1 MAQVK
6 ERRLLAAFLAFALAI
21 AGFMA
26 FTVQSAWA
34 DDETVDVTVAVIGP
48 NADGE
53 DAYYVDYTK
62 TSVESGTTAME
73 LFENVFES
81 NNLKYELSSDGS
93 YLNAITSPFDGK
105 QYKLEDKGDGVY
117 AYWIL
122 FLNAGYADTNAGE
135 YVLKDGD
142 SIIWR
147 YGASKMGESLTLDE
161 FTKSM
166 FRLYNPNSGEHFY
179 TMSKDEKD
187 NLVKLGWNDENIGW
201 TAPLASTVP
210 VYRLYNANGGEHHYT
225 MDKSERDNLVS
236 VGWNDEGIGWYSDA
250 NESVKLYREYN
261 PNQFANNHNYTTD
274 KAEHDHLISLG
285 WKSEDTAWYGVAI
298 NS

>member
-34 DDETVDVTVAVIGP
+34 DDETIDVTFAVIGP
-48 NADGE
+48 DADGK
-53 DAYYVDYTK
+53 DVYYVDYTK
-62 TSVESGTTAME
+62 TTMPAGSTALDLSKKVLDENSIQYEFVDSNYGIRLDWIMSPITGDKISWYDPSTGYSWALYENGAYAQSGPSILE
-73 LFENVFES
+73 LKEGMSIVW
-81 NNLKYELSSDGS
+81 S
-93 YLNAITSPFDGK
+93 YG
-105 QYKLEDKGDGVY
+105 
-117 AYWIL
+117 
-122 FLNAGYADTNAGE
+122 
-135 YVLKDGD
+135 
-142 SIIWR
+142 R
-147 YGASKMGESLTLDE
+147 YSETLDK
-161 FTKSM
+161 TRDM

-179 TMSKDEKD
+179 TMNEGEKD
-187 NLVKLGWNDENIGW
+187 HLVSVGWNYEQIGW

-225 MDKSERDNLVS
+225 MSKAERDDLVS
-236 VGWNDEGIGWYSDA
+236 KGWSDEGIGWYSDA

-274 KAEHDHLISLG
+274 KAEHDHLIGLG